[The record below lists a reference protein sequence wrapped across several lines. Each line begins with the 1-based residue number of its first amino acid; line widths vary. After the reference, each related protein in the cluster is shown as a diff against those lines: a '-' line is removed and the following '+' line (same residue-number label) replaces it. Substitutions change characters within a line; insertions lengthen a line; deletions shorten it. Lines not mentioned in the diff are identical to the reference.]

1 MNQHRVIQKV
11 LDLLKHQLHSEAV
24 IAIESIQEFLFRHLV
39 GFLNRLNADVL
50 NVVVILFYQFYFI
63 LFLQLI
69 DCDER
74 IVNSLLSNIKCPYSQ
89 CQQLND
95 ENPFSCSSRCLIKR
109 HFSITNNPELN
120 RILCINDSHWLLVLF
135 VVYDIIVFIWNFIP
149 YFLSKA
155 VTNEKFRDL
164 TLVREA
170 LKIKFS
176 FTFYLIS

>member
-11 LDLLKHQLHSEAV
+11 LDLLKRQLHSEAV

-95 ENPFSCSSRCLIKR
+95 ENPFSCSSSCLI
-109 HFSITNNPELN
+109 
-120 RILCINDSHWLLVLF
+120 
-135 VVYDIIVFIWNFIP
+135 
-149 YFLSKA
+149 
-155 VTNEKFRDL
+155 
-164 TLVREA
+164 
-170 LKIKFS
+170 
-176 FTFYLIS
+176 